1 MFIFG
6 NENKLLISAT
16 YVLGDVAYS
25 DAQAKYISYQ
35 IFVIHLKRPKN
46 LYFVKKKKK
55 KEHDDQMCHM
65 GRWRKVAQC
74 RQYILAPFFI
84 VK

>member
-35 IFVIHLKRPKN
+35 ILGNSFGEAEN
-46 LYFVKKKKK
+46 LYFVKKKKRRNTTTK
-55 KEHDDQMCHM
+55 CVTWADGGK
-65 GRWRKVAQC
+65 
-74 RQYILAPFFI
+74 
-84 VK
+84 